1 MFYYVKRDL
10 SVQSFLFSTIPDFM
24 NEVKNEIQDLCPLNL
39 RQVETFLENY
49 SCSSNI
55 LSFKRQ
61 IHFMLINSSIK
72 RCNPR
77 FHYYYYDK

>member
-39 RQVETFLENY
+39 RQVEAFLENY
-49 SCSSNI
+49 SCSSNT
-55 LSFKRQ
+55 
-61 IHFMLINSSIK
+61 
-72 RCNPR
+72 
-77 FHYYYYDK
+77 